1 MKQQTQKML
10 MCSRG
15 WLARQMGFG
24 VLALFL
30 LGGLTVE
37 GRDAETAAGAASRVR
52 EYKIKAAFLLNF
64 MQFVE
69 WPAPITTNRET
80 ALVLGICGED
90 PFGSTL
96 DDTVKGETV
105 RGHPLV
111 IKRARRAADLTEC
124 HLVFVCQSEKD
135 RLKEIFQTS
144 REGSALMV
152 SDIEHFCPQGGMIGL
167 VTENGRIKFEINQA
181 AAEQKGLRISS
192 KLLRLGRTVAK
203 Q

>member
-1 MKQQTQKML
+1 MA
-10 MCSRG
+10 C
-15 WLARQMGFG
+15 AA
-24 VLALFL
+24 VALLL
-30 LGGLTVE
+30 LGGLAVA
-37 GRDAETAAGAASRVR
+37 GRAAETAGTASRVR

-69 WPAPITTNRET
+69 WPAPVATNSET

-90 PFGSTL
+90 PFGATL

-135 RLKEIFQTS
+135 RLKEILQAS

-152 SDIEHFCPQGGMIGL
+152 SDIEQFCPQGGMIGL
-167 VTENGRIKFEINQA
+167 VTETGRIKFEINQA
-181 AAEQKGLRISS
+181 AAEQKGLKISS